1 MHVSC
6 MHGIP
11 VPNSTASSARSTRRH
26 RRPAQKQNACVG
38 ASEQFL
44 AVLEPE
50 WRSQFLLGNRRK
62 HGMGVKQTAVER
74 LTPWH
79 LGLWAASTACP
90 FSDARAFGPFL
101 SEKSSTSVLCA
112 CAAWTMDSLSI
123 ISSTVSSLLPCLDL
137 V

>member
-1 MHVSC
+1 

-50 WRSQFLLGNRRK
+50 WRSQFLLGNRRSTRM
-62 HGMGVKQTAVER
+62 HGMGVKRTEVQTDTV
-74 LTPWH
+74 
-79 LGLWAASTACP
+79 AS
-90 FSDARAFGPFL
+90 R
-101 SEKSSTSVLCA
+101 SVGC
-112 CAAWTMDSLSI
+112 
-123 ISSTVSSLLPCLDL
+123 
-137 V
+137 